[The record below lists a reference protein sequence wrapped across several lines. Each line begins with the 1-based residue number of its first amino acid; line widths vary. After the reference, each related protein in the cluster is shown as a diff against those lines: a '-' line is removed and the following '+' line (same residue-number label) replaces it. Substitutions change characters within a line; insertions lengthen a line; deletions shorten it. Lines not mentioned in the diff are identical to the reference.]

1 MGVDRQVVA
10 PSTRFPFQAESVIK
24 RFDTP
29 ERVLVFD
36 HGRLEV
42 ITIGGRALGRGSYG
56 PGWRWS
62 NAARPT
68 IRGVHKPPDH
78 VGVVLSGRARL
89 VIEETEF
96 DLGPGDCFH
105 VATEF
110 ESWVLGYRPVEVLY
124 LSGVEALVNRLH
136 RE

>member
-1 MGVDRQVVA
+1 MDLDRQVLS
-10 PSTRFPFQAESVIK
+10 PSIVK

-36 HGRLEV
+36 HGRLEI
-42 ITIGGRALGRGSYG
+42 ITVGGKTLGRGSYG

-62 NAARPT
+62 KAVTP
-68 IRGVHKPPDH
+68 GVHKPPEH
-78 VGVVLSGRARL
+78 VGVVLSGRAKL
-89 VIEETEF
+89 VIDDAEM
-96 DLGPGDCFH
+96 DLTPGDFFH

-124 LSGVEALVNRLH
+124 VSGVEALVNRLH